1 LIGSTNKREFMEK
14 IILPNDWLKKAGARL
29 EGNELIL
36 PINCLLVPMGLASE
50 AILDFNKS
58 ESLND
63 RIKYGVVV
71 VSMVR
76 IADTAYFRRVAK
88 MLLEK
93 NKHLKITICEHCIRG
108 QLWTTEIKKYRKMVN
123 ENIIHK
129 MEEGL
134 PINNED
140 LKVVELYYNE
150 MFKHPLINPISWEDK
165 NGMDLCPTCIKKNK
179 N

>member
-1 LIGSTNKREFMEK
+1 MEQ
-14 IILPNDWLKKAGARL
+14 IISPNDWLKKAGARL
-29 EGNELIL
+29 EGEQLIL
-36 PINCLLVPMGLASE
+36 PLKCLLVPMALASE
-50 AILDFNKS
+50 AILDFDNS

-63 RIKYGVVV
+63 RIKYGLVV

-88 MLLEK
+88 MLLEI
-93 NKHLKITICEHCIRG
+93 NRPSKISICEHCIRG
-108 QLWTTEIKKYRKMVN
+108 QLWSNEMKIYRKMVN

-129 MEEGL
+129 MEDGL

-150 MFKHPLINPISWEDK
+150 MFKHPLTNPITWK
-165 NGMDLCPTCIKKNK
+165 GNNGLDSCPSCIKKNK